1 VSSEYLCGIPTAV
14 NSEFFQEVM
23 ECVAAMPPPAASGQ
37 FFKKLIKLLVTICKV
52 LQQAAGKGRAFYLD
66 CRTAGELI
74 GVDFKT
80 AWSWLRLLCRRGVLK
95 LVKAGSQADGRANE
109 YRYVGD

>member
-1 VSSEYLCGIPTAV
+1 
-14 NSEFFQEVM
+14 M
-23 ECVAAMPPPAASGQ
+23 ERVAAMPRQAAAGQ
-37 FFKKLIKLLVTICKV
+37 FLKKQIKVLVAICKV

-74 GVDFKT
+74 GVDYKT
-80 AWSWLRLLCRRGVLK
+80 AWSWLRLLCRHKVLK
-95 LVKAGSQADGRANE
+95 LAKTGSQAGRRANE